1 MAILLEAIIRSVK
14 AFLKSKNSIQNPY
27 VDPNLDP
34 VLLVMDIVGSNL
46 IVVVHESEKEECV
59 WEEAHAHMQQMI
71 SETWD
76 EMNYETQ
83 TANSSS
89 SLSSG
94 FVNAALNL
102 GRMSQCIYQHGDG
115 HGFPD
120 KAKPVDCVMSL
131 LVNPIP

>member
-59 WEEAHAHMQQMI
+59 WVIRNM
-71 SETWD
+71 
-76 EMNYETQ
+76 
-83 TANSSS
+83 
-89 SLSSG
+89 
-94 FVNAALNL
+94 
-102 GRMSQCIYQHGDG
+102 
-115 HGFPD
+115 
-120 KAKPVDCVMSL
+120 
-131 LVNPIP
+131 